1 MYDGSLQWT
10 GNSGPA
16 RHPNPAP
23 DPMEA
28 LVRALHVVVPV
39 LWTAAAAAY
48 WVVFVR
54 DDLPAARWGA
64 RLSLLAALLHVSDL
78 AATGAAGLAPL
89 LQPGTLVSGMGLA
102 AALVYLVLERKI
114 RKPSIGVFAIAT
126 AALLATVGSAIGDPF
141 ATAPEGVPTGR
152 TSLHVAG
159 AIAGYAGL
167 LLAAI
172 FGALLL
178 AQQRALRNRRFGLF
192 WERLPSIELL
202 DSFTRGSLGAATI
215 FLTVTIG
222 LGHMARHYSDR
233 MGTSW
238 DPKVIATNL
247 LWLLTL
253 LTFAARKSKRMRPAV
268 AARVSI
274 GLFAYAFANMAIVSR
289 FSQVHA
295 GL

>member
-1 MYDGSLQWT
+1 
-10 GNSGPA
+10 
-16 RHPNPAP
+16 
-23 DPMEA
+23 MEA
-28 LVRALHVVVPV
+28 LVRALHVLVPV

-54 DDLPAARWGA
+54 DDAPAARWGA
-64 RLSLLAALLHVSDL
+64 RLSLLAALTHLADL
-78 AATGAAGLAPL
+78 VATGAAGLTPL

-102 AALVYLVLERKI
+102 AAVVYIVLERKI
-114 RKPSIGVFAIAT
+114 GKPSIGVFAIAT
-126 AALLATVGSAIGDPF
+126 AAILATAGAAGGDPF
-141 ATAPEGVPTGR
+141 AAAPQGVPTGR
-152 TSLHVAG
+152 TSVHVAG

-202 DSFTRGSLGAATI
+202 DAFTRGSLGAATI

-222 LGHMARHYSDR
+222 LGHMARHSSDR
-233 MGTSW
+233 MGPYW

-253 LTFAARKSKRMRPAV
+253 LTFAARKSRRIRPT
-268 AARVSI
+268 AAAAASI
-274 GLFAYAFANMAIVSR
+274 GLFALAFVNMAIVNR